1 MDKFMIDKFMID
13 KYIKPAD
20 TVQIPNEVKIPNEVQ
35 IPNEIQIPNTVQI
48 AENPQPIEREQTY
61 YEPEIIDNE
70 LVLEEVQE
78 EPSYRFTTITTI
90 IGLIILVG
98 YAIYY
103 AVKTTYYK
111 NNYLIKKNATS
122 LDITL
127 EELKSDIKNYLKET
141 YEKFLDWKDN
151 MKTKSNKYFFK
162 RHLDNGAFKATKYKA
177 KNLLTMFM

>member
-1 MDKFMIDKFMID
+1 MDKFMID

-20 TVQIPNEVKIPNEVQ
+20 TVQIPNEVQ
-35 IPNEIQIPNTVQI
+35 IP
-48 AENPQPIEREQTY
+48 ENPQPIEREQTY

-70 LVLEEVQE
+70 IVLEEVQE
-78 EPSYRFTTITTI
+78 EPSYRFTTITI

-103 AVKTTYYK
+103 AVKTMYYK

>member
-1 MDKFMIDKFMID
+1 MDKFMID

-20 TVQIPNEVKIPNEVQ
+20 TVQIPNEVQ
-35 IPNEIQIPNTVQI
+35 IP
-48 AENPQPIEREQTY
+48 ENPQPIEREQIY

-70 LVLEEVQE
+70 IVLEEVQE
-78 EPSYRFTTITTI
+78 EPSYRFTTITI

-103 AVKTTYYK
+103 AVKTMYYK